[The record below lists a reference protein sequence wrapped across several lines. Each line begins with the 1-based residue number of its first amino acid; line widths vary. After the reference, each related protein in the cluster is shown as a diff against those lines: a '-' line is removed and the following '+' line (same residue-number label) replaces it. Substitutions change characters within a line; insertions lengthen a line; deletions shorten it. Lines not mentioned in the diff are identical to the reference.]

1 MKEGQEISSTPT
13 ASRMPRW
20 LRIGLK
26 IVLGGLAVL
35 LTLLLV
41 GLLSFDWIVKRT
53 IQSQINAS
61 GVAEVEI
68 GSLNIGL
75 LRPFLEVR
83 DLKVYGQSQFGG
95 VQLLD
100 MPELRVEYDREAL
113 NRQELKLRLVRIRL
127 NELTLMD
134 GFAALSSAAEQLTA
148 TAPSSCAAVCGAAAA
163 TRRGA
168 GELSQRYT
176 SFAAVTFLTSSITR
190 ASLLSRASISSAAS
204 IFGVWPHVII
214 ICHMV
219 QWRVLC
225 AKEFLHPLNCH
236 CVVWVL
242 FFELLQQA
250 HRVFCRFR
258 ARILKFS
265 VLLVRRR
272 CVRCA
277 RCVFPMRRRSFKRR

>member
-1 MKEGQEISSTPT
+1 MKEGQESSSTPT

-53 IQSQINAS
+53 IQSRVNAS

-75 LRPFLEVR
+75 LRPHLEVR

-100 MPELRVEYDREAL
+100 LPELRVEYDREAL

-134 GFAALSSAAEQLTA
+134 GFAGGQTNMFQRMQGYSELVVAYTNRMSELTN
-148 TAPSSCAAVCGAAAA
+148 
-163 TRRGA
+163 
-168 GELSQRYT
+168 
-176 SFAAVTFLTSSITR
+176 
-190 ASLLSRASISSAAS
+190 
-204 IFGVWPHVII
+204 
-214 ICHMV
+214 
-219 QWRVLC
+219 RVDLDR
-225 AKEFLHPLNCH
+225 
-236 CVVWVL
+236 
-242 FFELLQQA
+242 A
-250 HRVFCRFR
+250 HRVGNATFRGIDRLELTLGRVRFVDVKDPLSEKVAALNINR
-258 ARILKFS
+258 RVMTNIADLPGLAPLAME
-265 VLLVRRR
+265 LLVRTTLGAKPVNR
-272 CVRCA
+272 
-277 RCVFPMRRRSFKRR
+277 